1 MWPEALVIVAAGFA
15 AGMINVVVGS
25 GTLIT
30 FPILVL
36 LGYPPLVA
44 NVSNNLGLV
53 AGGVSGTIA
62 YRREIAAHRN
72 FAFALLPVSLT
83 GGLAGAGLLLVLP
96 SSAFKAIVPVLILMG
111 IVLVAIG
118 PWIQRRVAAGAA
130 RSGRGPA
137 PTVTTG
143 TTAPATPGD
152 PAGNRP
158 ASSGGWGA
166 LGGAGKRTAIVVC
179 VFVLGLYGGYFGA
192 AQGILMMGVLGA
204 LTSVSLGSLNA
215 VKNLLVTAVNVMASI
230 VFILFARDSI
240 DWLVVAFITVGAG
253 LGGILGARI
262 GRRLPPTLL
271 RVIIITVGIVALV
284 NLLLRS

>member
-53 AGGVSGTIA
+53 AGGVSGTIS
-62 YRREIAAHRN
+62 YRREIAAHRH

-83 GGLAGAGLLLVLP
+83 GGLAGAALLLILP
-96 SSAFKAIVPVLILMG
+96 SSAFKAIVPILILLG

-118 PWIQRRVAAGAA
+118 PWIQRRVAARAA
-130 RSGRGPA
+130 RFGTAAAAAAS
-137 PTVTTG
+137 TG
-143 TTAPATPGD
+143 QDLAGD
-152 PAGNRP
+152 PAVNR
-158 ASSGGWGA
+158 SSREGGWGA
-166 LGGAGKRTAIVVC
+166 LGGAGKRAAIVVC

-215 VKNLLVTAVNVMASI
+215 VKNLLVTAVNLMASI
-230 VFILFARDSI
+230 VFILFARDAI
-240 DWLVVAFITVGAG
+240 DWLVVALITVGAG

-284 NLLLRS
+284 NLQLHA